1 MTLQKPESRAL
12 LYLQVKEREP
22 CSVPQ
27 RPTRKP
33 AQLESKKSWD
43 GCCWETLGIPGW
55 TLLGGLLTKLV
66 TFSSLWSVHLPLHP
80 FSCYLK
86 VTVGAINTI
95 VLVFMASWVVGSG
108 MGGDRESRTLESD
121 RLAFISQLLQ
131 DLPCV
136 YP

>member
-1 MTLQKPESRAL
+1 ML
-12 LYLQVKEREP
+12 
-22 CSVPQ
+22 
-27 RPTRKP
+27 
-33 AQLESKKSWD
+33 
-43 GCCWETLGIPGW
+43 GW

-66 TFSSLWSVHLPLHP
+66 TFSSFWSVHLPRHP

-86 VTVGAINTI
+86 VTVGAKVSCYLKVTVGVTVGAINTI

-108 MGGDRESRTLESD
+108 IGGHRKSRTLESD
-121 RLAFISQLLQ
+121 RLAFISRLLQ